1 MNELGNLIKNARIS
15 KGLKAFELAKLIDTT
30 TAKISRIE
38 TGITKKPS
46 LNTLLQLSLV
56 LELNFE
62 DVLGLAGYTQEA
74 INLIIKDS
82 YNKVS
87 KYNNYSYLLF
97 LLNCMSNEDFK
108 ILLESIAKILN
119 FSKNDIE
126 LILLMLNSI
135 SELSQKEKD
144 IIKIILS

>member
-108 ILLESIAKILN
+108 ILVESIAKI
-119 FSKNDIE
+119 F
-126 LILLMLNSI
+126 
-135 SELSQKEKD
+135 
-144 IIKIILS
+144 